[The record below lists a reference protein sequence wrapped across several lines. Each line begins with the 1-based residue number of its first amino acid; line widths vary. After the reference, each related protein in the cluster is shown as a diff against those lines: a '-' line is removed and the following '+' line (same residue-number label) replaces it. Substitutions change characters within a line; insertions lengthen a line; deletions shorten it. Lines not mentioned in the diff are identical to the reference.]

1 MGRRMFFWRN
11 NIHPSRGK
19 TKGYI
24 AGRNRR
30 RWIILFFL
38 HEILLADFVCII
50 LLIACR
56 LCFTRIVVA
65 SKYVWKKKGKKS
77 SSSSSLIDVSSSS
90 SCVAER
96 MCSWLRES
104 TNPRVAYFILFF
116 VFFFPGPCAET
127 FKSENET
134 ADQLDSTHIATYS
147 LCVCVCV
154 CVCVERDMKKRGAA
168 MKGLEKEVRFIS
180 FADHVPAPPS
190 VHTRRR
196 RLNFSW
202 PRLIIFQGFFSYYF
216 SFFFFSWIFS

>member
-154 CVCVERDMKKRGAA
+154 CVCGTWYEEERSSYEGSREGGPVHLFCWSRPGAPVCA
-168 MKGLEKEVRFIS
+168 
-180 FADHVPAPPS
+180 
-190 VHTRRR
+190 HT
-196 RLNFSW
+196 S
-202 PRLIIFQGFFSYYF
+202 S
-216 SFFFFSWIFS
+216 SS